1 MIIDEAI
8 EIIYPGGYKAL
19 SIREIEIQVVE
30 KAVGETIDSKNIYI
44 SLYINKII
52 VSSNIKFHFSS

>member
-44 SLYINKII
+44 CLYINKII
-52 VSSNIKFHFSS
+52 YFKY